1 MSLQIQDID
10 ASVDLLAALL
20 WRHDNA
26 ENLTAL
32 LTKKQEWYAVNQSG
46 FWDDWY
52 RDVFD
57 IRTAND
63 FGRAVWAIILG
74 VPLNKLV
81 SQVGTSKPT
90 WGFSRSNRNFGHG
103 NFTAVGSTSVAL
115 PAEQQRAI
123 LQLRYLSITGRNT
136 IPELNRIMAYVFRNE
151 GPVYVLDGLDMT
163 ITYVFNFEPSPFITF
178 IINNLYLLPR
188 PAAVRVKYIVA
199 SRPAFGFGVYNKNF
213 DNSNFAAPLI

>member
-1 MSLQIQDID
+1 MSFQIQEFD
-10 ASVDLLAALL
+10 ASVNLLEALL

-26 ENLTAL
+26 ENLTKL
-32 LTKKQEWYAVNQSG
+32 LDEKQTWYSTNHGG

-57 IRTAND
+57 IRTANS
-63 FGRAVWAIILG
+63 FGRSVWAIVLG
-74 VPLNKLV
+74 VPLTKLV
-81 SQVGTSKPT
+81 SYVGTGKPT
-90 WGFSRSNRNFGHG
+90 WGFSTKNRNFGNG
-103 NFTAVGSTSVAL
+103 NFTQFGFTPVAL

-123 LQLRYLSITGRNT
+123 LQLRYLSLTGRNT
-136 IPELNRIMAYVFRNE
+136 IPELNRIMAYVFRND

-178 IINNLYLLPR
+178 IINNLDLLPR

-199 SRPAFGFGVYNKNF
+199 SRPAFGFGMYNKNF
-213 DNSNFAAPLI
+213 DDSTFAAT